1 MSETMALREQ
11 IKEILTELGFYKTQG
26 RFVLSCTMDHD
37 NDTEQWIV
45 GFRIIPVDGGVV
57 RQDIPIGVGDC
68 AEVAYQDMLRSC
80 ALLVSRRGLQ
90 AIYYDGDKL

>member
-1 MSETMALREQ
+1 
-11 IKEILTELGFYKTQG
+11 
-26 RFVLSCTMDHD
+26 MDHD
-37 NDTEQWIV
+37 NDTEEWIV

-90 AIYYDGDKL
+90 AIYDDGDKQ